1 MSEFAIET
9 KEVKKSY
16 ENVTALKGI
25 DLKIPKG
32 EIFGFLGPNG
42 AGKTTLI
49 KSILGFTKPD
59 FGAIKIFGEDISVK
73 MKKRLGY
80 LPEKVNI
87 HPFLTAMEFLRL
99 CGNLYEMNSSEIES
113 RAKLMLEKV
122 GLSDKRDVKVGTFS
136 KGMNQRLGF
145 AQALLH
151 EPELFLLDEP
161 GSGLDP
167 IGLKEMRELI
177 QNEKKERK
185 ATVFINTHRLSEI
198 EKFCDRVAILNYGKL
213 VAIGSLNDLTK
224 NKNQIEL
231 ALEKESPEV
240 ENLLRNI
247 SSEFTIE
254 KNFYKFTPKSDV
266 DLKSIPKLIVET
278 GGSILKYEK
287 LSENLEEIFIRLT
300 GEEKNAE

>member
-1 MSEFAIET
+1 MTEFAIET
-9 KEVKKSY
+9 KDVRKSY
-16 ENVTALKGI
+16 ENVNALKGI

-59 FGAIKIFGEDISVK
+59 FGTIRIFGEEISVK
-73 MKKRLGY
+73 LKRRLGY

-99 CGNLYEMNSSEIES
+99 CGNLYEMDPKTIES
-113 RAKLMLEKV
+113 RAKIMLEKV
-122 GLSDKRDVKVGTFS
+122 GLSDKKDVKVGTFS
-136 KGMNQRLGF
+136 KGMTQRLGF

-177 QNEKKERK
+177 QAEKKERK

-198 EKFCDRVAILNYGKL
+198 EKFCDRVAILNFGKL
-213 VAIGSLNDLTK
+213 VALGSVNDLTK
-224 NKNQIEL
+224 NKDQIEL
-231 ALEKESPEV
+231 ALEEETHSV
-240 ENLLRNI
+240 EKFLNEI
-247 SSEFTIE
+247 SVEIQMD
-254 KNFYKFTPKSDV
+254 KNFYRFVPKPEIE
-266 DLKSIPKLIVET
+266 LKSIPKSIVEK
-278 GGSILKYEK
+278 GGNILKYER

>member
-1 MSEFAIET
+1 MTEFAIET
-9 KEVKKSY
+9 KDVRKSY
-16 ENVTALKGI
+16 ENVNALKGI

-59 FGAIKIFGEDISVK
+59 FGTIRIFGEEISVK
-73 MKKRLGY
+73 LKRRLGY

-99 CGNLYEMNSSEIES
+99 CGNLYEMDPKTIES
-113 RAKLMLEKV
+113 RAKIMLEKV
-122 GLSDKRDVKVGTFS
+122 GLSDKKDVKVGTFS
-136 KGMNQRLGF
+136 KGMTQRLGF

-177 QNEKKERK
+177 QAEKKERK

-198 EKFCDRVAILNYGKL
+198 EKFCDRVAILNFGKL
-213 VAIGSLNDLTK
+213 VALGSVNDLTK
-224 NKNQIEL
+224 NKDQIEL
-231 ALEKESPEV
+231 ALEEETPSV
-240 ENLLRNI
+240 EKFLNEI
-247 SSEFTIE
+247 SVEIQMD
-254 KNFYKFTPKSDV
+254 KNFYRFVPKPEIE
-266 DLKSIPKLIVET
+266 LKSIPKSIVEK
-278 GGSILKYEK
+278 GGNILKYER